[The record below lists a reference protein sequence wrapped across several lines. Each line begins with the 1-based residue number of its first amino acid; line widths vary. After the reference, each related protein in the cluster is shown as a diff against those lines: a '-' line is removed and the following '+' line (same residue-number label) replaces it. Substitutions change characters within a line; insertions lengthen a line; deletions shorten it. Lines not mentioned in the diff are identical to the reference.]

1 MISGEAGELVQVV
14 VTSLFAIAFAA
25 WAKRLDKALDL
36 LEKIQA
42 SMFKQAIRTERRLVR
57 LESKNQIHHHDED
70 EGDGGD
76 DA

>member
-1 MISGEAGELVQVV
+1 MISGEAGEIVQVV
-14 VTSLFAIAFAA
+14 VTSLFAVAFAA

-42 SMFKQAIRTERRLVR
+42 SMFKQAIQTERRLVR
-57 LESKNQIHHHDED
+57 LESKNQIHHHDQDDEED
-70 EGDGGD
+70 D